1 MNMGHGLSSGNPTVT
16 AALRSALDHQLL
28 LVLFL
33 GLALAI
39 VWNSVRTVR
48 YRRAAL
54 AGRIE
59 VSATPLALPAARR
72 LLRISFGVLWI
83 VDGPVQTQ
91 SSMPLGLTSGVIT
104 PSAASS
110 PSWVQHA
117 VASGVSIWN
126 DHPVSAAAASYG
138 SRWGSASS
146 CW

>member
-16 AALRSALDHQLL
+16 AAFRSALDHQLL

-59 VSATPLALPAARR
+59 VSATPCPTRRPPPPAHLLRGAVDRRRPGPDPEFDAARPHLRGHHPFGR
-72 LLRISFGVLWI
+72 LLAFV
-83 VDGPVQTQ
+83 GPAR
-91 SSMPLGLTSGVIT
+91 SGLRGL
-104 PSAASS
+104 
-110 PSWVQHA
+110 
-117 VASGVSIWN
+117 
-126 DHPVSAAAASYG
+126 YLE
-138 SRWGSASS
+138 
-146 CW
+146 